1 MKKAQDLEFSG
12 LLCDSSYYAFTCS
25 FRLHGSSLR
34 HRASSPVVVLR
45 LGCHAARGN
54 PGL

>member
-34 HRASSPVVVLR
+34 HRASSLVVLR
-45 LGCHAARGN
+45 LGCHVAHGN